1 MSNGGATSNGCVGG
15 GRVSHLQA
23 AGDAMVGAEQVLIE
37 GWCQLFPSHS
47 VDDLAFAA
55 DGALYASGCV
65 GRQRQLAAV
74 RPGWARPR
82 SRKVFVVASKSP
94 MAPVRRTRY
103 TASMHRVIASIA
115 IGLAMAGCAAQQ
127 GLSSALREALRR
139 EGPESM
145 PLRPVASDDGEVS
158 FQVEAQSQPIIE
170 RSRADSEG
178 GTWEID
184 IPIGA
189 DTPINCW
196 LTDRPVAIAATA
208 AEFLSRKLVEDASS
222 QEIAGIDASVVG
234 GTPYLTADVI
244 GVAEENGSNALYR
257 AKLFFAPV
265 GLGALRCV
273 HVGLGY
279 QATVQ
284 RVLSGMLTTLQVG
297 ADAARQPQPAY
308 VDVSLT
314 RLGPLTCGF
323 TELRAYRGDGGRWV
337 TVSRSVLLEP
347 RSRGEAVGLDQVRLT
362 VADAGGVIEQASADA
377 VNAGEKLHSLE
388 LTRAPDGSYAVQ
400 GEVRGTRI
408 DGGLE
413 SAVPLRDDLSL
424 ARLIAGAPEGGTV
437 TAAQWMPDVSPL
449 EPVEVSIACPA
460 RRGVADIPCRIDAG
474 SVSVDAFID
483 RSGMASR
490 ATYTTGNVE
499 LQIERAYSSGAF

>member
-1 MSNGGATSNGCVGG
+1 
-15 GRVSHLQA
+15 
-23 AGDAMVGAEQVLIE
+23 
-37 GWCQLFPSHS
+37 
-47 VDDLAFAA
+47 
-55 DGALYASGCV
+55 
-65 GRQRQLAAV
+65 
-74 RPGWARPR
+74 
-82 SRKVFVVASKSP
+82 
-94 MAPVRRTRY
+94 
-103 TASMHRVIASIA
+103 MHRVLACIA
-115 IGLAMAGCAAQQ
+115 IALAMAGCAAQQ
-127 GLSSALREALRR
+127 GLSPVLQAALRR

-145 PLRPVASDDGEVS
+145 PLRPVASDEGEVR
-158 FQVEAQSQPIIE
+158 FQVEAQSQPRIE

-184 IPIGA
+184 ISIGA

-208 AEFLSRKLVEDASS
+208 AEFVSRKLVEDASS
-222 QEIAGIDASVVG
+222 QEIASIDASVVG

-279 QATVQ
+279 QSTVR
-284 RVLSGMLTTLQVG
+284 RVLSGMLATLQVG
-297 ADAARQPQPAY
+297 ADGAQPRPAY

-323 TELRAYRGDGGRWV
+323 TDLRAYRGDGGRWV

-377 VNAGEKLHSLE
+377 VAAGEKLHSLE

-408 DGGLE
+408 DGGLQ

-424 ARLIAGAPEGGTV
+424 ARLIASAPEGGTV

-449 EPVEVSIACPA
+449 EPVEVSIDCPA
-460 RRGVADIPCRIDAG
+460 RRGAADIPCRIDAG
-474 SVSVDAFID
+474 SVSVDASID
-483 RSGMASR
+483 PSGMASR
-490 ATYTTGNVE
+490 ATYTTGNIE
-499 LQIERAYSSGAF
+499 LEIERAYSSGAF